1 MRLATCLASQWAV
14 NGSCYCFIFIQKE
27 EKRLALISSPAL
39 GKLLS
44 SRTATSRLHQSLDLR
59 PSYHTSYRIL
69 HLNYIYKDSTS
80 NKLTYLG
87 PSG

>member
-1 MRLATCLASQWAV
+1 MPGKSM
-14 NGSCYCFIFIQKE
+14 GSKRQLLLFYFYPEGGE
-27 EKRLALISSPAL
+27 ETVALISSPAL